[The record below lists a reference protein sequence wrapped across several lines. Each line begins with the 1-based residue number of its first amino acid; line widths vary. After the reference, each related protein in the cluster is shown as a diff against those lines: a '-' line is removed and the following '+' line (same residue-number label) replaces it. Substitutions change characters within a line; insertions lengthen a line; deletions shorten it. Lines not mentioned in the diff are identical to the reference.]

1 MCSYTLLIVS
11 TCSSMKRFPILSECA
26 LEGYAGEFHDQVLN
40 NWLDNLQDS
49 NKKKFSAEDLYIGS
63 HWKEIMTC
71 AKRSRNAGFIPKLW
85 IVSAGWGLIPSDF
98 KITPYTAS
106 FAEGENSIH
115 NLKWPKELSGK
126 ERSRFWWSEINRRRN
141 ADLPQSLLQ
150 LNFTLNNKSKFRFL
164 IILSKEYYF
173 PLELEIIE
181 LISAGAEVVIIS
193 CGIYSEIET
202 VNPLVRD
209 HVLPLNAKFKLADPY
224 LKKNCHVLNA
234 RLATWII
241 RNYQN
246 DLKNGR
252 EAIHASLSEKLGQLN
267 ERGSL
272 SGTIN

>member
-1 MCSYTLLIVS
+1 MGCF
-11 TCSSMKRFPILSECA
+11 KSEPP
-26 LEGYAGEFHDQVLN
+26 DQVVVS
-40 NWLDNLQDS
+40 WLETIQDHNLV
-49 NKKKFSAEDLYIGS
+49 KYSAEDLYGGS
-63 HWKEIMTC
+63 HWKEVIKC
-71 AKRSRNAGFIPKLW
+71 VNVSRDFKFLPELW

-98 KITPYTAS
+98 KITPYAAS
-106 FAEGENSIH
+106 FAEGENSIQ

-126 ERSRFWWSEINRRRN
+126 ERSRYWWSEINRRRN
-141 ADLPQSLLQ
+141 ADLPQSLIQ
-150 LNFTLNNKSKFRFL
+150 LNFTLKNKSKFCFL

-209 HVLPLNAKFKLADPY
+209 HVLPLNTKFKLADPY

-252 EAIHASLSEKLGQLN
+252 EAIHASLSEKLSQLN
-267 ERGSL
+267 ERDCL